1 MKLTALDR
9 LILLAVLAMLA
20 WAVARNPVTVN
31 FVSFDFK
38 QRQVP
43 VIQVP
48 GEAQQMTKQL

>member
-9 LILLAVLAMLA
+9 LIILAVLSMLA

-31 FVSFDFK
+31 FVSFDLK
-38 QRQVP
+38 QRSAVP

-48 GEAQQMTKQL
+48 GEVGQKQL